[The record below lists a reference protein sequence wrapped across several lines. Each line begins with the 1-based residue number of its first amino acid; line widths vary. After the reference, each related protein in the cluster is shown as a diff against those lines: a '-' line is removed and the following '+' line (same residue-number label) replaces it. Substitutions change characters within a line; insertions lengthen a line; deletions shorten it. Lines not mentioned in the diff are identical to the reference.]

1 MIEKIEI
8 SGVHYDVDKKLQKYV
23 LKKIG
28 NLDTYIP
35 RKARESAHAEVMLKG
50 TKKGDAKYTAEVI
63 MHLPQDTITVSE
75 STLNMYAAVDII
87 ETKLKNQLK
96 KYKETHANPRLYRRA
111 LGRLKRRGRVPE
123 QLES

>member
-1 MIEKIEI
+1 MIERLEI
-8 SGVHYDVDKKLQKYV
+8 SGVHYELDEKIRKYA

-35 RKARESAHAEVMLKG
+35 RRVRASAHAEIILKG
-50 TKKGDAKYTAEVI
+50 SKKGDAKYTAEVVL
-63 MHLPQDTITVSE
+63 HLPADKLTVSE

-96 KYKETHANPRLYRRA
+96 KYKETHANPRLHRRLMA
-111 LGRLKRRGRVPE
+111 RFRRSGHAPDAI
-123 QLES
+123 